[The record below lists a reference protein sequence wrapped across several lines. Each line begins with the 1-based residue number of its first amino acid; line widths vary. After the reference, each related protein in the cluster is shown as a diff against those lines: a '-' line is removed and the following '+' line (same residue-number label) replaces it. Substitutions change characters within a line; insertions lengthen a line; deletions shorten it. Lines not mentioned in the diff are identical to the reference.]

1 MDRLSVMSSHLGSV
15 VWGNLV
21 KGGEMRSGV
30 VRGSD
35 FRVVLVEVS

>member
-1 MDRLSVMSSHLGSV
+1 MSTHLGSV
-15 VWGNLV
+15 VRGNLV
-21 KGGEMRSGV
+21 KGSEMRSGV